1 MCDYIL
7 KGLQWRRGGIM
18 IIKSGIEV
26 FDFHQTTASD
36 TWTVVHNLN
45 RLPTCDVRIVLDGVK
60 VKILPAEVEYL
71 DENTLIV
78 KFSAAQI
85 GSARLA

>member
-1 MCDYIL
+1 
-7 KGLQWRRGGIM
+7 M

-26 FDFHQTTASD
+26 FDFIQASASD
-36 TWTVVHNLN
+36 TWTIVHNLN
-45 RLPTCDVRIVLDGVK
+45 RLPTCDVRILLDGVK

-71 DENTLIV
+71 DDNTIVV
-78 KFSAAQI
+78 KFSAAQT